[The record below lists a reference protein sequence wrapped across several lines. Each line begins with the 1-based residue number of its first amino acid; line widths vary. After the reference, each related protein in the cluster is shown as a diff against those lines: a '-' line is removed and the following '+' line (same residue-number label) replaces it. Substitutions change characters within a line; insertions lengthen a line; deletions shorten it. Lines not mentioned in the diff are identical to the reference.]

1 MSRYTGSVYKRA
13 RRVGMSIL
21 ENGKELAKKPY
32 KPGQHGVARQKKLS
46 NYGIQLVEKQK
57 VRFMYGLNERQFKK
71 TFNLAAKMKGR
82 HGENFLKLLESRLDN
97 VVYRLG
103 LATTRSGARQFV
115 NHGHVL
121 VNDKKVDI
129 PSYLLKPGD
138 VITIKESSKEHP
150 AMKDALEKTLSRVE
164 YVSFDPAKLE
174 GTFIRYPE
182 RSELNADINELLIV
196 EFYSK
201 SN

>member
-1 MSRYTGSVYKRA
+1 MSRYTGSTYKRS
-13 RRVGMSIL
+13 RRVGISTL

-32 KPGQHGVARQKKLS
+32 RPGQHGAARQKKLS

-57 VRFMYGLNERQFKK
+57 IRFIYGLNERQLKK
-71 TFNLAAKMKGR
+71 TFELAGKMKGR

-103 LATTRSGARQFV
+103 LANTRSGARQFV

-121 VNDKKVDI
+121 VNGKKVDI
-129 PSYLLKPGD
+129 PSYLLKTGD
-138 VITIKESSKEHP
+138 VITVKEASKEHP
-150 AMKDALEKTLSRVE
+150 AMKEALAKTLSRVE
-164 YVSFDPAKLE
+164 YVSFDQDKLE
-174 GTFIRYPE
+174 GTFVRYPE
-182 RSELNADINELLIV
+182 RSELNADVNELLVV

-201 SN
+201 

>member
-1 MSRYTGSVYKRA
+1 MSRYTGSTYKRS
-13 RRVGMSIL
+13 RRVGMSTL

-32 KPGQHGVARQKKLS
+32 KPGQHGTARAKKMS

-57 VRFMYGLNERQFKK
+57 IRFTYGLNERQLRK
-71 TFNLAAKMKGR
+71 TFELAGKMKGR

-103 LATTRSGARQFV
+103 LSNTRSGARQFV

-121 VNDKKVDI
+121 VNGKKVDI
-129 PSYLLKPGD
+129 PSYLLKPSD
-138 VITIKESSKEHP
+138 VITVKEASKEHP
-150 AMKDALEKTLSRVE
+150 AMKEALEKTLSRVE
-164 YVSFDPAKLE
+164 FVSFDPAKLE
-174 GTFIRYPE
+174 GTFVRYPE
-182 RSELNADINELLIV
+182 RGELNADINELLVV

-201 SN
+201 